1 MQVELGQSG
10 QAGYE
15 RVSCG
20 QLRSQDDGRQ
30 VQLNGWVHRR
40 RDQGALIFI
49 DLRDRDG
56 ITQVVL
62 NREQNSQAHK
72 LAESVRSE
80 YVLRVEGT
88 VQLRGAERV
97 NPNLGTGEVEVVAGQ
112 VTILNEAKPLP
123 FEIASG
129 ADADEM
135 LRLKYRY
142 LDLRRPRMQRNLI
155 LRHRVVKF
163 IRDYLDERG
172 FVEIETP
179 MLTNE
184 TPEGARSYLVPSRI
198 HPGEFYALPQS
209 PQQLKQLLMVSGMM
223 RYFQI
228 ARCLR
233 DEDLRADRQPEFTQ
247 LDLEMSFVQRDDV
260 LDLMEGLFA
269 ELTER
274 VSEKKVLFKPFP
286 RLTFE
291 ESMRRFGNDKPDM
304 RFGMELTSLE
314 DVLRAGSFAVFTSAI
329 ESGGSVAG
337 IRVPGAGSY
346 TRRELDELTETA
358 KRYGAKGL
366 VWFAVEEKA
375 EGGVQF
381 RGPAAKFL
389 TEDETGG
396 IVAAFGAEVGD
407 LLLIVAGD
415 TRSTQDVLGR
425 LRLDMGRKLDLID
438 ESVMAYAWIIDPPL
452 FEWNAEEERW
462 DSTHHPF
469 TSPLPEDA
477 HLLETD
483 PGQVRAAAYDIVC
496 NGYELASGSIRIH
509 ERGLQ
514 FRIFELM
521 GYAAEDI
528 EVRFGHLL
536 AAFEY
541 GAPPH
546 GGIAPGIDRL
556 VMLLASEANIREV
569 IAFPKT
575 AQARDLMMGAPSPV
589 SARALK
595 ELHIRVVGEQPQG
608 N

>member
-10 QAGYE
+10 QQGFE

-20 QLRSQDDGRQ
+20 QLRSQDNGRR

-56 ITQVVL
+56 ITQIVF
-62 NREQNSQAHK
+62 NREQNAHAHRI
-72 LAESVRSE
+72 AETVRSE
-80 YVLRVEGT
+80 YVLRVEGA
-88 VQLRGAERV
+88 VELRGPDRV

-123 FEIASG
+123 FEIAGGS
-129 ADADEM
+129 DADEM

-163 IRDYLDERG
+163 IRDYLDARG

-260 LDLMEGLFA
+260 LDLMEGLFT

-274 VSEKKVLFKPFP
+274 VTDKKVPFKPFP

-291 ESMRRFGNDKPDM
+291 ESMRRFGNDKPDL
-304 RFGMELTSLE
+304 RFGMELSYL
-314 DVLRAGSFAVFTSAI
+314 DVVVANSGFGVFTSAI
-329 ESGGSVAG
+329 ESGGTVGG

-366 VWFAVEEKA
+366 VWFAVEERA
-375 EGGVQF
+375 EGAGVQL

-389 TEDETGG
+389 TEEETAGVVG
-396 IVAAFGAEVGD
+396 AFGAEVGD
-407 LLLIVAGD
+407 LLLVVAD
-415 TRSTQDVLGR
+415 ATRTAQDVLGR
-425 LRLDMGRKLDLID
+425 LRLDMGRKLDLMD

-452 FEWNAEEERW
+452 FEWNDDEQRW

-477 HLLETD
+477 QLLETD
-483 PGQVRAAAYDIVC
+483 PGKVRAAAYDIVC
-496 NGYELASGSIRIH
+496 NGYELASGSILIH
-509 ERGLQ
+509 NRDLQ

-536 AAFEY
+536 SAFEY

-556 VMLLASEANIREV
+556 VMLLAGEANIREV

-575 AQARDLMMGAPSPV
+575 AQARDLMMGAPSHV
-589 SARALK
+589 SERALK
-595 ELHIRVVGEQPQG
+595 ELHIRVVE
-608 N
+608 